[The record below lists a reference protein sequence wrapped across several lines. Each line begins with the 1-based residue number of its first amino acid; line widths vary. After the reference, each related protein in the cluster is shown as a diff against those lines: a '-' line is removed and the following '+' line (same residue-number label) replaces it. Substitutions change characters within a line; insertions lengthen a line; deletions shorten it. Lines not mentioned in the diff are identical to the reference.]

1 MPKTPGLIF
10 TLNDLHGTANPS
22 SPSGRTCTSQLRRAT
37 CTSRKGMWR
46 AWRGAVRR
54 YASGAAAAEA
64 AEGGLEVED
73 RRQYFTEEESLL
85 VAMPL
90 LLAAMPL
97 LLVASSL

>member
-1 MPKTPGLIF
+1 MHFAAPEG
-10 TLNDLHGTANPS
+10 NLHFA
-22 SPSGRTCTSQLRRAT
+22 
-37 CTSRKGMWR
+37 KGDVASLAR
-46 AWRGAVRR
+46 AVRR